1 MVVIEKMIKAI
12 ENFYDKHST
21 GFGIVGLLIG
31 VVSLFLGVGSL
42 FLAIWISKQPVT
54 LPKKELS
61 CITTNSRSL
70 VLMLNSD
77 SNLKLMYG
85 DNEVSNPCITSIVI
99 QNTGSYPIDN
109 SDFMQPFS
117 VIFGDTDKI
126 LSINIED
133 CSNEYIRD
141 EIVQNSTFSSQKLT
155 IDSFMLNPGEM
166 FTIDIISDGGIPN
179 IKFDQR
185 LEGISQLNLVNES
198 SKRVLLV
205 EKK

>member
-1 MVVIEKMIKAI
+1 MIKAI

>member
-1 MVVIEKMIKAI
+1 MIKAI

-54 LPKKELS
+54 LPIKELS

>member
-1 MVVIEKMIKAI
+1 
-12 ENFYDKHST
+12 
-21 GFGIVGLLIG
+21 
-31 VVSLFLGVGSL
+31 
-42 FLAIWISKQPVT
+42 
-54 LPKKELS
+54 
-61 CITTNSRSL
+61 
-70 VLMLNSD
+70 MLNSD